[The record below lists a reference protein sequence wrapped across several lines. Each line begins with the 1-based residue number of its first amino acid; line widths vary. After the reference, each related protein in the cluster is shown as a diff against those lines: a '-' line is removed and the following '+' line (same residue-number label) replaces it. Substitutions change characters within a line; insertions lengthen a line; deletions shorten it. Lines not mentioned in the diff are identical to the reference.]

1 MSPWAAGFADRVAD
15 RDALRA
21 LVESYARAVD
31 ARESVACAAL
41 FVEEGVL
48 CRVGDDRFTRRGR
61 AEIISALDTLV
72 RYESTSHVLFD
83 QRVTFD
89 GDDRASGE
97 VESEGHHVWAD
108 DAGRH
113 DKVLTI
119 RYEDSYVRDG
129 DGAWRISVR
138 QLVIEAQAVH
148 DLAE

>member
-21 LVESYARAVD
+21 LVEAYARAVD

-41 FVEEGVL
+41 FVTDGVL

-61 AEIISALDTLV
+61 AEIIAALDTLV

-89 GDDRASGE
+89 GDDRASAE
-97 VESEGHHVWAD
+97 VECEGHHVWVD
-108 DAGRH
+108 ENGRH

-119 RYEDSYVRDG
+119 RYQDKYVRDA
-129 DGAWRISVR
+129 DGTWRIVVR
-138 QLVIEAQAVH
+138 RLVIEAESVRR
-148 DLAE
+148 